1 MVDSRSS
8 GDGIRRRRVCDGC
21 GRRFTT
27 HERVEVRLPAVVKK
41 DGTRELYSRDKV
53 LAGLHLACRK
63 RPISAEDIETACD
76 AIERWAFE
84 QPDAEIASEDV
95 GRQVLEALRGLDKVA
110 YLRFAS
116 VYLELETVDAFLDL
130 GRELG
135 GERA

>member
-1 MVDSRSS
+1 M
-8 GDGIRRRRVCDGC
+8 CEGC
-21 GRRFTT
+21 ARRFTT

-41 DGTRELYSRDKV
+41 DGARELYSRDKV
-53 LAGLHLACRK
+53 LAGLQLACRK
-63 RPISAEDIETACD
+63 RSIPVEELDAACD

-84 QPDAEIASEDV
+84 QPDAEISSEDV

-130 GRELG
+130 GRALG
-135 GERA
+135 AERA